1 MSSSHNLFK
10 EALDLGVVIAWRFYG
25 RYPETGRSY
34 YKPPSGNETDRQKN
48 PDRRISTREAPSLVQ
63 SCQLLSSS
71 ILALQYHDHFAGQF
85 EFQHF
90 FPCSHI
96 SWSIMHTRSLQ
107 KFSGA
112 IGLKFPSL
120 SVFLK
125 KSL

>member
-48 PDRRISTREAPSLVQ
+48 PDRQISTREAPSLVQ

-71 ILALQYHDHFAGQF
+71 ILALQYHDHFAGR
-85 EFQHF
+85 EIAPKRITVASKLHPVPRNFQQAGKTKD
-90 FPCSHI
+90 CADQDAA
-96 SWSIMHTRSLQ
+96 L
-107 KFSGA
+107 
-112 IGLKFPSL
+112 
-120 SVFLK
+120 
-125 KSL
+125 